1 MKPHTLPSNIP
12 AAVLL
17 WAMLFLFKLGWWLV
31 RLLWRK
37 SWSALVTLLLAVLFA
52 NPADAGWFTRKP
64 DPAIEAANRAL
75 QQAAQTANEAARI
88 QGEQN
93 VRIAE
98 AITQLSG
105 ERAQLAGHLERLRDF
120 SARDS
125 AWAAALAAMG
135 PVIVVALVLAVGGVA
150 LWLVTRSGPA
160 DAQLVDVLL
169 AEVTGDGPRWLGAT
183 RAVQPVPLL
192 RGAHAALNSQ
202 PPCQP
207 GFDIKPTD
215 GDESDPGYDN
225 APDSLP
231 HTTEEYPF

>member
-1 MKPHTLPSNIP
+1 MKPNSLPSNIP

-17 WAMLFLFKLGWWLV
+17 WGMLSFFKLAWWLV
-31 RLLWRK
+31 QLLWRK
-37 SWSALVTLLLAVLFA
+37 SWSTLVAVVLAGLFA

-64 DPAIEAANRAL
+64 DPALEAANRAL
-75 QQAAQTANEAARI
+75 AQAAETANEAARI

-105 ERAQLAGHLERLRDF
+105 ERAQLAGHLESLREF
-120 SARDS
+120 AARDS
-125 AWAAALAAMG
+125 AWAAALLASG

-169 AEVTGDGPRWLGAT
+169 DEVTGDGPRWLGAAT
-183 RAVQPVPLL
+183 VCQQVPLL
-192 RGAHAALNSQ
+192 QDDLEQQALLVAADDYPGAEN
-202 PPCQP
+202 
-207 GFDIKPTD
+207 T
-215 GDESDPGYDN
+215 
-225 APDSLP
+225 PDSLP
-231 HTTEEYPF
+231 YTTEEYPF